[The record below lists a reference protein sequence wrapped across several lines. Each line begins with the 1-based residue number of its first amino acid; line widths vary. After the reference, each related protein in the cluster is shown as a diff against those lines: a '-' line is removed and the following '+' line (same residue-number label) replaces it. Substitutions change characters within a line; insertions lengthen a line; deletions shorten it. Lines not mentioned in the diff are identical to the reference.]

1 MFPELTVRDCQHRQS
16 RRHVFWI
23 VYAASSHPRLT
34 GAYLRPSVA
43 GLAVFPGTAST
54 RHSILLLPVL
64 KIIKK
69 KVTNCRL
76 LKKRSPS

>member
-1 MFPELTVRDCQHRQS
+1 MFPELTVRDCPHRQS

-43 GLAVFPGTAST
+43 GLYQQCF
-54 RHSILLLPVL
+54 RELPVPDIVYYYYL
-64 KIIKK
+64 Y
-69 KVTNCRL
+69 
-76 LKKRSPS
+76 